1 MPASAAPGT
10 QRIPAGAPQHWHPTV
25 STSSE
30 LTSLCSGH
38 VQGCPVQASRQPC
51 AFTSTAIFCFG
62 LLVGSGCKL
71 QGCLMLCSDCRWEAG
86 RGLWAVC
93 AAITDTALPPGSR
106 SARDPLSPAPAPG
119 GRRCPTSPRSPAAQ
133 VRSCVPTPMGRG
145 EGIREGGNGQFWQ
158 YVLLMEQDAVCAEH
172 PCGQSL
178 MDAGAFRGLRGC
190 GSIPCERSA
199 LAAAVVVLIAAKP
212 NAAASSAP

>member
-1 MPASAAPGT
+1 MP
-10 QRIPAGAPQHWHPTV
+10 HEPTEP
-25 STSSE
+25 SSSGEE
-30 LTSLCSGH
+30 L
-38 VQGCPVQASRQPC
+38 C
-51 AFTSTAIFCFG
+51 AHTY
-62 LLVGSGCKL
+62 
-71 QGCLMLCSDCRWEAG
+71 
-86 RGLWAVC
+86 
-93 AAITDTALPPGSR
+93 
-106 SARDPLSPAPAPG
+106 G
-119 GRRCPTSPRSPAAQ
+119 G
-133 VRSCVPTPMGRG
+133 G